1 MKFIIKKI
9 ATLLITLI
17 LISFLSFLAFSF
29 IPGDA
34 VLSSL
39 GLDADEAMVEALR
52 EELGL
57 NRPIPVQYADWL
69 LSALQGDF
77 GESTQ
82 YHLPVKQLVA
92 QRLPVT
98 ITLALYSMFF
108 VIVVSFPFGL
118 LAAKKPEGVTD
129 TIIMILSQIGMAI
142 PQFFLGI
149 LLTFLFGIVLSFFPV
164 GGYVS
169 YKEDFAQFLSFL
181 ILPAVAVAVPK
192 TAMMLRYIRNTVV
205 AQMKLDYV
213 RTARGKGNSEKR
225 VLLHHV
231 LKNAMLPVVTM
242 LAMMIADVMAG
253 SIVVE
258 QVFNIPGL
266 GRLLIN
272 SIANRDYPVVQ
283 AIVLYM
289 ACVVVVMNTIADIL
303 YQKLDP
309 RVRS

>member
-1 MKFIIKKI
+1 MKFILKRIG
-9 ATLLITLI
+9 TLIITLVI
-17 LISFLSFLAFSF
+17 ISFLSFLAFSF

-34 VLSSL
+34 AVANL
-39 GLDADEAMVEALR
+39 GMDADEAAVEALR

-57 NRPIPVQYADWL
+57 NRPVVVQYGDWL

-82 YHLPVKQLVA
+82 YHLPVSELVA
-92 QRLPVT
+92 KRLPATV
-98 ITLALYSMFF
+98 TLALYSMVLIC
-108 VIVVSFPFGL
+108 VISFPLGML
-118 LAAKKPEGVTD
+118 GTNKPGGAVD
-129 TIIMILSQIGMAI
+129 TAMTVLSQIGMAV

-149 LLTFLFGIVLSFFPV
+149 LLTFFFGIVLNWFTV

-169 YKEDFAQFLSFL
+169 PQEDMAGFLSFL

-192 TAMMLRYIRNTVV
+192 CATMTRYIRNAVV
-205 AQMKLDYV
+205 AQKKMDYV

-225 VLLHHV
+225 ILLNHV
-231 LKNAMLPVVTM
+231 LINVMMPVVTM
-242 LAMMIADVMAG
+242 LAMMAADVLAG

-266 GRLLIN
+266 GRLLIT
-272 SIANRDYPVVQ
+272 SISNRDYPVVQ
-283 AIVLYM
+283 AIVIYI
-289 ACVVVVMNTIADIL
+289 AATVVVMNTLADIA

-309 RVRS
+309 RVR